1 MVRLRILYAADSGSV
16 VSYSFEVVPLRISH
30 NFVYGVEGQAEVDRL
45 LAWTRRL
52 GNQQGGSP
60 AWEQRSMVAYWM
72 NEFNRLGRER
82 MGNRPSLVVG
92 TKGGTPLLNSL
103 QEDMLGGAPVRRG
116 GLRLDGGGGSLGDGW
131 FKMTSPLR
139 RRVDL
144 WNQAL
149 FVSSLATGAK
159 TLCSETS
166 WLAALEERLG
176 EWGDT
181 IRTCSK
187 LERCVG
193 VLAWARNHSGKALQG
208 NVLGMRSKGG
218 NGEDKVKW
226 LVFVEAIGWMTWVL
240 SPVDLVVGSVVPLRV
255 WYFEHEFHTRKKVRL
270 EVVC

>member
-1 MVRLRILYAADSGSV
+1 MVRLRILYAADSGSL

-30 NFVYGVEGQAEVDRL
+30 NFVYGVEGQADVDRL
-45 LAWTRRL
+45 LAWTHRL
-52 GNQQGGSP
+52 GNPHGGSP
-60 AWEQRSMVAYWM
+60 VWEQRSMVAYWM

-116 GLRLDGGGGSLGDGW
+116 GLRLSSLGDDDDGW

-149 FVSSLATGAK
+149 FVSSLAQNV
-159 TLCSETS
+159 CSETS
-166 WLAALEERLG
+166 WLAALEERLEVWG
-176 EWGDT
+176 ET

-193 VLAWARNHSGKALQG
+193 LLSWARNHSGKALQG

-218 NGEDKVKW
+218 NGGEDKVKW

-255 WYFEHEFHTRKKVRL
+255 WYFEHEFHTRKKVRV